1 MFDKPFA
8 RFPNMILFLLLGTI
22 TLFFG
27 YILKPFFFALFWAVL
42 LAAIFAPFYERLH
55 RKFKS
60 PNLCT
65 GLTLGAVLVILI
77 LPTGLILALL
87 VGESLEIYNSINA
100 SSSSWMDSV
109 TGMLNSLGQH
119 PLLARFDLDQ
129 QFITDKSVELLKAV
143 TNFIVKNLS
152 AFTENTI
159 LFLVEFAVML
169 YCLFYFLRDG
179 AHLIDT
185 ISHYIPVAQRHIN
198 TFISE
203 FLVTA
208 KATLKF
214 TFVIGGIQGLLGGLI
229 FYITGIENPLVWGVL
244 MVGLSIVPAIG
255 SAIIW
260 APAGIIMLL
269 LGHIWQGITILLFG
283 AIVISLVDNLLRP
296 ILLGNDIQMHSLLIF
311 LSTLGGIA
319 VFGFSG
325 FVLGPVIASFF
336 LASWKLFLELYLEE
350 KNQKQTEDG

>member
-1 MFDKPFA
+1 
-8 RFPNMILFLLLGTI
+8 MILFLLLGTI
-22 TLFFG
+22 TLLFG

-109 TGMLNSLGQH
+109 TGMLNALGQH

-229 FYITGIENPLVWGVL
+229 FYITGIENPVVWGVL
-244 MVGLSIVPAIG
+244 MVGFSIVPAIG

-260 APAGIIMLL
+260 VPAGIIMLL

-311 LSTLGGIA
+311 LATLGGIA

-350 KNQKQTEDG
+350 KNQKQAEDG

>member
-1 MFDKPFA
+1 M
-8 RFPNMILFLLLGTI
+8 
-22 TLFFG
+22 
-27 YILKPFFFALFWAVL
+27 
-42 LAAIFAPFYERLH
+42 
-55 RKFKS
+55 
-60 PNLCT
+60 
-65 GLTLGAVLVILI
+65 
-77 LPTGLILALL
+77 
-87 VGESLEIYNSINA
+87 
-100 SSSSWMDSV
+100 
-109 TGMLNSLGQH
+109 
-119 PLLARFDLDQ
+119 
-129 QFITDKSVELLKAV
+129 
-143 TNFIVKNLS
+143 
-152 AFTENTI
+152 
-159 LFLVEFAVML
+159 
-169 YCLFYFLRDG
+169 
-179 AHLIDT
+179 
-185 ISHYIPVAQRHIN
+185 PVDQRHIN

-283 AIVISLVDNLLRP
+283 AVVISLVDNLLRP

-336 LASWKLFLELYLEE
+336 LASWKLLLELYLEE
-350 KNQKQTEDG
+350 KNQKQAEDG